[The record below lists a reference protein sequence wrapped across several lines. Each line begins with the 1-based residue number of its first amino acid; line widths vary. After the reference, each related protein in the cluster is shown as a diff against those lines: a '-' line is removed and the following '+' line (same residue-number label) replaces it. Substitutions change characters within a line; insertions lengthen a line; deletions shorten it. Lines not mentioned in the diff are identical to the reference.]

1 MLAGCAHRVGAR
13 EAHWE
18 RLPDL
23 PVPRANNAIAV
34 DGAGRVV
41 SALGLAPGR
50 RWNDVVS
57 DAWIFESSAGA
68 WSRLA
73 DVPGPGRLAS
83 TAVGV
88 CDEVWLIGGYTVAED
103 GTEVSVPGVDVW
115 TGGEWSSGPTMPTP
129 VDDAVAA
136 LWRDRWLVLVSG
148 WSNDDNVAAV
158 QLYDTQRE
166 TWHEGT
172 DIVGAPVFGH
182 AGALVGDTL
191 VYCGGVRVVPATDGG
206 RRSFAANPGCYQGV
220 FADSVGEVA
229 WTRLPPRAGDARYR
243 MASGPIG
250 NLVVFAGGTDNPYN
264 YDGVGYDGRP
274 AEPVDDVFAWDVA
287 ADQWI
292 DLPPLPEPS
301 MDHRGLV
308 PVGGGLVLVGGL
320 DAAREPTAKVWRLVL
335 H

>member
-1 MLAGCAHRVGAR
+1 M
-13 EAHWE
+13 
-18 RLPDL
+18 
-23 PVPRANNAIAV
+23 PRTNNAVAV
-34 DGAGRVV
+34 DGAGRIV
-41 SALGLAPGR
+41 SALGLAPRR

-57 DAWIFESSAGA
+57 DAWTLDPSARA
-68 WSRLA
+68 WSRLP

-88 CDEVWLIGGYTVAED
+88 RDEVWLIGGYTVAED
-103 GTEVSVPGVDVW
+103 GTEVSVPGIDVW
-115 TGGEWSSGPTMPTP
+115 TGTAWNSGPTMPTP

-206 RRSFAANPGCYQGV
+206 KRSFAANAGCYRG
-220 FADSVGEVA
+220 ALGDSVGEVA
-229 WTRLPPRAGDARYR
+229 WTRLPPRSGDARYR
-243 MASGPIG
+243 MASGAVG
-250 NLVVFAGGTDNPYN
+250 DLVVFAGGTDNPYN

-274 AEPVDDVFAWDVA
+274 AEPVDDVFAWDVG
-287 ADQWI
+287 ADRWI
-292 DLPPLPEPS
+292 DLPPLPDPS

-308 PVGGGLVLVGGL
+308 PMGGDLVLIGGL

-335 H
+335 D